1 MKKVLLGTLLVA
13 VASWVVFPSLGY
25 STPDFSKKEGNAPCT
40 KCHVKP
46 MKGDEN
52 LNPVGKCY
60 KDKKDLKACEAA
72 K

>member
-1 MKKVLLGTLLVA
+1 MKKLVLAAVVVVFAAWVLLPATGFTTA
-13 VASWVVFPSLGY
+13 
-25 STPDFSKKEGNAPCT
+25 DMSKKEGNAPCT

-52 LNPVGKCY
+52 LNAVGKCY
-60 KDKKDLKACEAA
+60 KEKQDLKACES

>member
-1 MKKVLLGTLLVA
+1 MKKVLLGTLALLVA
-13 VASWVVFPSLGY
+13 TWIVFPTTGL
-25 STPDFSKKEGNAPCT
+25 TTADFAKKEGNAPCT

-52 LNPVGKCY
+52 LNAVGKCY
-60 KDKKDLKACEAA
+60 KDKKDLKACEEA